1 MVTHML
7 PCPDVYEVL
16 SIDNRSFPSHN
27 MNGEEKANC
36 MNPNAARI
44 TTLGLRPLAL
54 PRECLYTGLAALDA
68 VTGGFP
74 RGAIS
79 EILGPE
85 SSGRTTLVH
94 ALLAAATARGEICAY
109 VDTDDSFDPVSAAAS
124 GVALSQLVWVRCG
137 HNPGYA
143 LKAADSLLHAGGF
156 GVIALDLCQVPPRVW
171 NRIPISY
178 WYRFRR
184 AVENTPTIFAIA
196 ENKRTG
202 RPGGPLCA
210 FEEASLAKSCA
221 SLILDL
227 ERKKTLW
234 TGAPGFSL
242 LRGVEIEAASR
253 KPMRSATAQLQAE
266 AIGL

>member
-1 MVTHML
+1 
-7 PCPDVYEVL
+7 
-16 SIDNRSFPSHN
+16 
-27 MNGEEKANC
+27 
-36 MNPNAARI
+36 MNPTAARI
-44 TTLGLRPLAL
+44 TTLGLRPNAWNAAS
-54 PRECLYTGLAALDA
+54 PRECLPTGLAPLDA
-68 VTGGFP
+68 LTGGFP

-85 SSGRTTLVH
+85 SSGRTTLLH
-94 ALLAAATARGEICAY
+94 ALLAAATARSEICAY

-124 GVALSQLVWVRCG
+124 GVALSQLVWIRCG
-137 HNPGYA
+137 HNAGRA

-156 GVIALDLCQVPPRVW
+156 GVIALDLCQVPARIW

-184 AVENTPTIFAIA
+184 AIENTPTILAIA
-196 ENKRTG
+196 EKE
-202 RPGGPLCA
+202 PI
-210 FEEASLAKSCA
+210 AKSCA

-253 KPMRSATAQLQAE
+253 KPVRSATAQLEAK